1 MRTTKRSLTIFAML
15 FSVLVFA
22 SACGSSNDPQSWA
35 EAEDDGNLRPNF
47 IRACTEANT
56 DGAEIALTV
65 DQIAAYCECAFVEI
79 VEYFGGEIDG
89 SNRLTDAAVAADS
102 GRDFAAF
109 KELESTL
116 RDNPEDIPADIRAL
130 LTGQPGPYVHSS
142 LAAALY

>member
-56 DGAEIALTV
+56 DGAEIVLTAN
-65 DQIAAYCECAFVEI
+65 QIATYCECAFVEI

-89 SNRLTDAAVAADS
+89 SNRLTDAAAAADS

-130 LTGQPGPYVHSS
+130 LTGQGGCTDQA
-142 LAAALY
+142 LAS

>member
-1 MRTTKRSLTIFAML
+1 MRTMKRSLTVFAML

-35 EAEDDGNLRPNF
+35 EAEEDGNLRPNF

-56 DGAEIALTV
+56 DGAQVELTA
-65 DQIAAYCECAFVEI
+65 DQIATYCECAFVEI

-89 SNRLTDAAVAADS
+89 SNQLTDAAVAADS
-102 GRDFAAF
+102 GRDFSAF

-130 LTGQPGPYVHSS
+130 LTGQGGCTDQARAS
-142 LAAALY
+142 

>member
-56 DGAEIALTV
+56 EGAEVELNL
-65 DQIAAYCECAFVEI
+65 DQVATYCECAFVEI

-89 SNRLTDAAVAADS
+89 SNQLTDVAAAADS

-109 KELESTL
+109 KELESIL

-130 LTGQPGPYVHSS
+130 LTGQGGCTDQ
-142 LAAALY
+142 ALVS

>member
-1 MRTTKRSLTIFAML
+1 MRTTKRTLTIFAML

-56 DGAEIALTV
+56 DGAEIELTA

-130 LTGQPGPYVHSS
+130 LTGQGGCTDQA
-142 LAAALY
+142 LAS

>member
-1 MRTTKRSLTIFAML
+1 MRTTKRTLTIFAML

-56 DGAEIALTV
+56 ESAEIELNA
-65 DQIAAYCECAFVEI
+65 DQ
-79 VEYFGGEIDG
+79 IDG
-89 SNRLTDAAVAADS
+89 SNQLTDAAAAADS

-130 LTGQPGPYVHSS
+130 LTGQGGCTDQA
-142 LAAALY
+142 LAS

>member
-56 DGAEIALTV
+56 DGAQVELTA
-65 DQIAAYCECAFVEI
+65 DQIATYCECAFVEI

-89 SNRLTDAAVAADS
+89 SNQLTDAAVAADS
-102 GRDFAAF
+102 ERDFSAF

-130 LTGQPGPYVHSS
+130 LTGQGGCTDQA
-142 LAAALY
+142 LAS

>member
-56 DGAEIALTV
+56 DGAEVELTA

-130 LTGQPGPYVHSS
+130 LTGQGGCTDQA
-142 LAAALY
+142 LAS

>member
-56 DGAEIALTV
+56 DGAEIKLTA

-116 RDNPEDIPADIRAL
+116 RDNPEDIPADVRAL
-130 LTGQPGPYVHSS
+130 LTGQGGCTDQA
-142 LAAALY
+142 LAS

>member
-1 MRTTKRSLTIFAML
+1 ML

-56 DGAEIALTV
+56 DGAQIALTAG
-65 DQIAAYCECAFVEI
+65 QIATYCGCAFVEI

-89 SNRLTDAAVAADS
+89 SNQLTDAAVAADS

-130 LTGQPGPYVHSS
+130 LTGQGGCTDQA
-142 LAAALY
+142 LAS

>member
-56 DGAEIALTV
+56 DGAEIELTA
-65 DQIAAYCECAFVEI
+65 DQIATYCECAFVEI

-89 SNRLTDAAVAADS
+89 SNRLADAVVAADS

-116 RDNPEDIPADIRAL
+116 RDNPEDIPADIRAM
-130 LTGQPGPYVHSS
+130 LTGQGGCTDQA
-142 LAAALY
+142 LAS

>member
-1 MRTTKRSLTIFAML
+1 ML

-56 DGAEIALTV
+56 DGAEIELTA
-65 DQIAAYCECAFVEI
+65 DQIAAYCECAFGEI

-89 SNRLTDAAVAADS
+89 SKLTDAAVAADS

-130 LTGQPGPYVHSS
+130 LTGQGGCNDQA
-142 LAAALY
+142 LAS

>member
-47 IRACTEANT
+47 IRACAEANT
-56 DGAEIALTV
+56 DGAEIELTA

-116 RDNPEDIPADIRAL
+116 RDNPEDIPADIRAM
-130 LTGQPGPYVHSS
+130 LTGQGGCTDQA
-142 LAAALY
+142 LAS

>member
-56 DGAEIALTV
+56 DGAEIELTA

-89 SNRLTDAAVAADS
+89 SNRLADAALAADS

-130 LTGQPGPYVHSS
+130 LTGQGGCTDQA
-142 LAAALY
+142 LAS

>member
-56 DGAEIALTV
+56 DGAEIELTA

-89 SNRLTDAAVAADS
+89 SKLTDAAVAVDS

-130 LTGQPGPYVHSS
+130 LTGQGGCTDQA
-142 LAAALY
+142 LAS

>member
-56 DGAEIALTV
+56 DGAEIELIA

-89 SNRLTDAAVAADS
+89 SNRLTDAAVPADS

-130 LTGQPGPYVHSS
+130 LTGQGGCTDQA
-142 LAAALY
+142 LAS

>member
-1 MRTTKRSLTIFAML
+1 ML

-56 DGAEIALTV
+56 DGAEIELTA

-116 RDNPEDIPADIRAL
+116 RDNPEDIPADVRAL
-130 LTGQPGPYVHSS
+130 LTGQGGCTDQA
-142 LAAALY
+142 LAS

>member
-1 MRTTKRSLTIFAML
+1 ML

-56 DGAEIALTV
+56 DGAEIELTA

-89 SNRLTDAAVAADS
+89 SNRLSDAAAAADS

-130 LTGQPGPYVHSS
+130 LTGQGGCTDQA
-142 LAAALY
+142 LAS

>member
-1 MRTTKRSLTIFAML
+1 MRKMKRSLTVFAML

-56 DGAEIALTV
+56 DGAQVELTA
-65 DQIAAYCECAFVEI
+65 DQIATYCECAFVEI

-89 SNRLTDAAVAADS
+89 SNQLTDATVAADS
-102 GRDFAAF
+102 GRDFSAF

-130 LTGQPGPYVHSS
+130 LTGQGGCTDQA
-142 LAAALY
+142 LAS

>member
-1 MRTTKRSLTIFAML
+1 ML

-56 DGAEIALTV
+56 ESAEIELTA

-89 SNRLTDAAVAADS
+89 SNRLTDAAAAADS

-130 LTGQPGPYVHSS
+130 LTGQGGCTDQA
-142 LAAALY
+142 LAS

>member
-56 DGAEIALTV
+56 DGAEIELTA

-89 SNRLTDAAVAADS
+89 SNRLTDAAAAADS

-116 RDNPEDIPADIRAL
+116 RDNPEDIPADIHAL
-130 LTGQPGPYVHSS
+130 LTGQGGCTDQA
-142 LAAALY
+142 LAS

>member
-35 EAEDDGNLRPNF
+35 EAEDDGNLHPNF

-56 DGAEIALTV
+56 DGAEIELTA

-130 LTGQPGPYVHSS
+130 LTGQGGCTDQA
-142 LAAALY
+142 LAS

>member
-1 MRTTKRSLTIFAML
+1 MRTTKRTLTIFAML

-56 DGAEIALTV
+56 DGAEIELTA
-65 DQIAAYCECAFVEI
+65 DQIPAYCECAFVEI

-89 SNRLTDAAVAADS
+89 SNRLTDAAAAADS

-130 LTGQPGPYVHSS
+130 LTGQGGCTDQA
-142 LAAALY
+142 LAS

>member
-1 MRTTKRSLTIFAML
+1 MRTTKRTLTIFAML

-56 DGAEIALTV
+56 DGAEIELTA

-116 RDNPEDIPADIRAL
+116 RDNPEDIPADVRAL
-130 LTGQPGPYVHSS
+130 LTGQGGCTDQA
-142 LAAALY
+142 LAS

>member
-65 DQIAAYCECAFVEI
+65 DQIAAYCECAFIEI

-130 LTGQPGPYVHSS
+130 LTGQGGCTDQA
-142 LAAALY
+142 LAS

>member
-1 MRTTKRSLTIFAML
+1 MKRSLTVFAML

-56 DGAEIALTV
+56 DGAQVELTA
-65 DQIAAYCECAFVEI
+65 DQIATYCECAFVEI

-89 SNRLTDAAVAADS
+89 SNQLTDAAVAADS
-102 GRDFAAF
+102 GRDFSAF

-130 LTGQPGPYVHSS
+130 LTGQGGCTDQARAS
-142 LAAALY
+142 

>member
-130 LTGQPGPYVHSS
+130 LTGQGGCTDQA
-142 LAAALY
+142 LAS

>member
-56 DGAEIALTV
+56 DGAEIELTT

-130 LTGQPGPYVHSS
+130 LTGQGGCTDQA
-142 LAAALY
+142 LAS

>member
-1 MRTTKRSLTIFAML
+1 ML

-56 DGAEIALTV
+56 DGAEIELTA
-65 DQIAAYCECAFVEI
+65 DQIPAYCECAFVEI

-89 SNRLTDAAVAADS
+89 SNRLTDAAAAADS

-130 LTGQPGPYVHSS
+130 LTGQGGCTDQA
-142 LAAALY
+142 LAS

>member
-56 DGAEIALTV
+56 DGAEIELTAG
-65 DQIAAYCECAFVEI
+65 QIATYCECAFVEI

-89 SNRLTDAAVAADS
+89 SNQLTDVAAAADS

-116 RDNPEDIPADIRAL
+116 RDNPEDIPADIRAI
-130 LTGQPGPYVHSS
+130 LTGQGGCTDQA
-142 LAAALY
+142 LAS

>member
-56 DGAEIALTV
+56 DGAEVELTA

-89 SNRLTDAAVAADS
+89 SNRLTDAAVPADS

-130 LTGQPGPYVHSS
+130 LTGQGGCTDQA
-142 LAAALY
+142 LAS

>member
-56 DGAEIALTV
+56 DGADIELTAEQV
-65 DQIAAYCECAFVEI
+65 AAYCECAFIEI

-130 LTGQPGPYVHSS
+130 LTGQGGCTDQA
-142 LAAALY
+142 LAS

>member
-1 MRTTKRSLTIFAML
+1 MRTTKRSLTIFSML

-56 DGAEIALTV
+56 DGAEIELTA

-89 SNRLTDAAVAADS
+89 SNRLTDAAVAVDS

-130 LTGQPGPYVHSS
+130 LTGQGGCTDQA
-142 LAAALY
+142 LAS